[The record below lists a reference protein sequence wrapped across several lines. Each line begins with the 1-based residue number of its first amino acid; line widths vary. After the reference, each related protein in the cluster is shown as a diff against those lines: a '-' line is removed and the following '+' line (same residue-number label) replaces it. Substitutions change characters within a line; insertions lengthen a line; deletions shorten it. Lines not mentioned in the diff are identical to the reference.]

1 MKQKQRFLMMLVMGL
16 MPFIYASAQTD
27 TVTINASNFKDYLEF
42 KTTNNGRWQ
51 FKKNIAAIKNAKKII
66 IDGLPQKAEVQ
77 VNKKD
82 TTVNVSSIYYA
93 NNPAGLLANLE
104 ELELKDGHYVGV
116 LYISGTKIKK
126 AYIGK
131 RQNKNS
137 MGVSIDQTGTIT
149 QADITLHADMKITSF
164 ICRRNRITSL
174 EPFYDYFC
182 MEQPEGTG
190 ETGMQVN
197 GGKYYRKTQAGV
209 DDGTINPTNQIRKID
224 MTRIPSWYYIFLIRH
239 NLLDRLTNVNHPN
252 LKEIEI
258 NNNLMWS
265 ADLSSVIPV
274 TSSQHISPQR
284 PVADLAVEKGAAMDG
299 SQDEIRLYLPE
310 GQSALFDN
318 SRLVSG
324 SVKLLGKAVKTQAIQ
339 GTTEKYFKLVNVTD
353 DKIKADLDLYN
364 KHNGFSYQ
372 YNTRPAVT
380 DAMIAPLKHKDST
393 QVIPTEVR
401 DMQVEVKTYPY
412 IMYINPASKS
422 SNVNYYSG
430 TLWLDYDAIVPPNT
444 TVWIVTDIKSKESII
459 GGGTA
464 EPTDQLVMEK
474 IGEPG
479 ELIPAGTAMYVRSE
493 AKEGEGAAGFY
504 AFHKAWTHEL
514 VGWDSD
520 STLSH
525 KGDTLV
531 YNQILTTAQQNE
543 LAAKRALIG
552 DRNLLEGYATDKV
565 FDNERE
571 ALILGLENQK
581 GSGRIGFWPFN
592 GTVVPAHRAFI
603 SEATYR
609 STVGDANAKGAIFFF
624 NDPETTGITHIQ
636 NSDATTK
643 NDAWYS
649 LDGRQLTGKPTQ
661 KGVYIHKGRKEVVR

>member
-1 MKQKQRFLMMLVMGL
+1 MKQKQRLLMMVVMGL
-16 MPFIYASAQTD
+16 APFIYASAQTGP
-27 TVTINASNFKDYLEF
+27 TLTINASNFKTYLEY
-42 KTTNNGRWQ
+42 KSGNKRWQ
-51 FKKNIAAIKNAKKII
+51 FKNHADLASAKKII
-66 IDGLPQKAEVQ
+66 IDGLPQT
-77 VNKKD
+77 
-82 TTVNVSSIYYA
+82 TTVNSETVAVSVIHYGNS
-93 NNPAGLLANLE
+93 PAGLLAYLE
-104 ELELKDGHYVGV
+104 EVELKDGHYVRTFS
-116 LYISGTKIKK
+116 ISGTKMKK

-131 RQNKNS
+131 RQNGND
-137 MGVSIDQTGTIT
+137 MGLSIDQTGTIT
-149 QADITLHADMKITSF
+149 QADITLHPDMKFYTF

-174 EPFYDYFC
+174 EPFYNYFS
-182 MEQPEGTG
+182 MEQPEGAG

-197 GGKYYRKTQAGV
+197 GGKYYRKNQAGV
-209 DDGTINPTNQIRKID
+209 DDGTINPTNLIREID
-224 MTRIPSWYYIFLIRH
+224 MTRIPSWWYIFLIRH

-265 ADLSSVIPV
+265 ADLSSV
-274 TSSQHISPQR
+274 TQLTGSQYISPQK
-284 PVADLAVEKGAAMDG
+284 PVADLAVEKGAAMNG

-318 SRLVSG
+318 SRLVNG
-324 SVKLLGKAVKTQAIQ
+324 SVKLLGNAVATQAIQ
-339 GTTEKYFKLVNVTD
+339 GTTEKYFKVASVAD
-353 DKIKADLDLYN
+353 GQKADLNLYN

-380 DAMIAPLKHKDST
+380 DAMIAPLKHNDDS
-393 QVIPTEVR
+393 QVTPTDVR
-401 DMQVEVKTYPY
+401 DLQIEVKTYPY

-430 TLWLDYDAIVPPNT
+430 TLWLDYDAIVPPKT
-444 TVWIVTDIKSKESII
+444 TVWIVTDIKSKQSII

-464 EPTDQLVMEK
+464 EATDQLVLEK
-474 IGEPG
+474 IGDPG
-479 ELIPAGTAMYVRSE
+479 DLIPAGTAMYVRSE

-520 STLSH
+520 STVSH
-525 KGDTLV
+525 RGDTLV

-543 LAAKRALIG
+543 LAAQRELIG

-581 GSGRIGFWPFN
+581 GTGRIGFWPFN

-609 STVGDANAKGAIFFF
+609 RVTGDANAKGATFFF

-636 NSDATTK
+636 NGDAATK
-643 NDAWYS
+643 TDDAWYS
-649 LDGRQLTGKPTQ
+649 LDGRRLTGKPTQ
-661 KGVYIHKGRKEVVR
+661 KGVYIHKGKKEVVR